1 VPVTDVAHEPAP
13 ASDEPGPTP
22 PRRRSPGLL
31 AAIVAAVVFGLIA
44 AVLAVLLAQDDDPS
58 ATVRATAGAFG
69 EILVTYD
76 HQDPEAHRAA
86 VVERST
92 ASFASEYEAAFE
104 QGLGQLIVDLE
115 ASSQGF
121 LKDVYVTEV
130 DRGQALAIVVLDVE
144 SDGTA
149 GPRRLFDVYVRLTM
163 IEVDGE
169 WLVDDVTDLSF
180 GGEAGGGGGVT
191 SDTTTST
198 STSVP

>member
-1 VPVTDVAHEPAP
+1 MPVTDAPHEPP
-13 ASDEPGPTP
+13 DPDEAGPTP
-22 PRRRSPGLL
+22 ARRRSTGLV
-31 AAIVAAVVFGLIA
+31 AAVAAAVVFGLVA
-44 AVLAVLLAQDDDPS
+44 AVLAVLLLAQEEDPS
-58 ATVRATAGAFG
+58 EEVRATAGGFG
-69 EILVTYD
+69 EVLVTYD
-76 HQDPEAHRAA
+76 HQDPDAHRAA

-180 GGEAGGGGGVT
+180 GGGPGSGGGVT
-191 SDTTTST
+191 TDTST
-198 STSVP
+198 STSTSLP

>member
-1 VPVTDVAHEPAP
+1 VAVTDVAHEPAP
-13 ASDEPGPTP
+13 ADEPGQAPA
-22 PRRRSPGLL
+22 RRRSASLV
-31 AAIVAAVVFGLIA
+31 AAVAAAVVFGLIA
-44 AVLAVLLAQDDDPS
+44 AVLAVLLAQEEEPS
-58 ATVRATAGAFG
+58 TKVRATAGEFG

-76 HQDPEAHRAA
+76 HEDPEAHRAA

-180 GGEAGGGGGVT
+180 GGGPGTGGGVT

-198 STSVP
+198 STSLP

>member
-1 VPVTDVAHEPAP
+1 MPVTDAAPEPTAP
-13 ASDEPGPTP
+13 DESGPSP
-22 PRRRSPGLL
+22 ARRRSPGLL
-31 AAIVAAVVFGLIA
+31 AAVAAAVVLGLAA
-44 AVLAVLLAQDDDPS
+44 AVLAVLLAQEEDPS
-58 ATVRATAGAFG
+58 EEVRERAGEFG
-69 EILVTYD
+69 EVLVTYD
-76 HQDPEAHRAA
+76 HEDPEAHRAA

-121 LKDVYVTEV
+121 VKDVYVTAV

-163 IEVDGE
+163 IEVDGS

-180 GGEAGGGGGVT
+180 GGGPGAGGGVT
-191 SDTTTST
+191 SDTSTST
-198 STSVP
+198 STSLP